1 MDKVMTNKV
10 YISWEDFHKHTKE
23 LLPTLQEK
31 QFTKIIAVSRGG
43 LIPAGILAYEL
54 NIRNVQTINISSY
67 DDMTIRS
74 DKDIEIEATLEG
86 VDQHTLIIDDISD
99 TGRTFNLLRKK
110 YPNAYFASVYA
121 KPQGKNSTDKYA
133 VLFQDQWV
141 VFPWD

>member
-1 MDKVMTNKV
+1 MTNKV

-67 DDMTIRS
+67 DDMIIRS
-74 DKDIEIEATLEG
+74 DQDIEFESSLNNI
-86 VDQHTLIIDDISD
+86 DQHTLIVDDISD
-99 TGRTFNLLRKK
+99 TGRTFNLLRKQ
-110 YPNAYFASVYA
+110 YPDAYFASVYA